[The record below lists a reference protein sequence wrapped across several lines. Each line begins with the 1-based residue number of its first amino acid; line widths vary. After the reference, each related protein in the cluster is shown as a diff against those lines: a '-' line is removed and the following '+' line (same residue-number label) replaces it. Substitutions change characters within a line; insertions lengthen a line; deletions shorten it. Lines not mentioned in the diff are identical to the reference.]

1 MSKNQKQILDK
12 SLALN
17 ITNIILQNIIYYIK
31 LIIIKNMI
39 ISKIP
44 TPKNISNH
52 CVIDNFP
59 LSAIT
64 CSSLFLSNKTIISPI
79 MKKKKPQQ
87 NPAIREYPLFL
98 CIKAQSIPIATNN
111 IKDIIVILFAPF
123 NYTAYF
129 KIAFFCSGTTPRY
142 TANKPISKT
151 AK

>member
-1 MSKNQKQILDK
+1 
-12 SLALN
+12 
-17 ITNIILQNIIYYIK
+17 
-31 LIIIKNMI
+31 
-39 ISKIP
+39 
-44 TPKNISNH
+44 
-52 CVIDNFP
+52 
-59 LSAIT
+59 
-64 CSSLFLSNKTIISPI
+64 

-87 NPAIREYPLFL
+87 NPAIGEYPLFL

-129 KIAFFCSGTTPRY
+129 KIAFFCSGTTPKY